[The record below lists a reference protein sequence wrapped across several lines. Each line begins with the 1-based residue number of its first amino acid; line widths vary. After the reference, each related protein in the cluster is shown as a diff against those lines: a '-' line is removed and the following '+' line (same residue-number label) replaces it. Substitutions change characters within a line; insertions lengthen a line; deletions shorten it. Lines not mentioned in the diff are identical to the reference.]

1 MNEKVT
7 VSFVMDRDIY
17 NKYKSIIVLQ
27 GENVKG
33 DLVRYMKQVIVEYE
47 EIRDKSKK

>member
-33 DLVRYMKQVIVEYE
+33 NLVRHMKQVLAEYE
-47 EIRDKSKK
+47 EKIEKNKK